1 MYKSIIRLLV
11 PTVLTIMLSACAQS
25 PVLSPQTAQLPERV
39 ELSDVPFFPQTEYQC
54 GPAALSTMLTQRGVA
69 TSPGLLKDQVYI
81 PGREGSLQIE
91 MVAAARAHDMLVYP
105 LQPKLESILNQVA
118 AGNPVLVLQNQAF
131 DWYPQW
137 HFAVVVGFD
146 LRAKTLILRSGTTR
160 RWATDFA
167 GFDES
172 WARAKRWAVVTMP
185 PNKLPANPEMQTW
198 LKAASDLE
206 ETDHKQA
213 ALSAYRTA
221 TRQWPNEALTW
232 FAMANSRH
240 AGGDAAGAEA
250 DLRKSVQ
257 HKPDFAAGWF
267 NLSQVLAERGCG
279 QQAAQAQAC
288 AKQLAPKD
296 ERFGSPLK
304 VATQAA
310 GQCSV
315 LQACSTMQ

>member
-1 MYKSIIRLLV
+1 MCIRD
-11 PTVLTIMLSACAQS
+11 
-25 PVLSPQTAQLPERV
+25 R
-39 ELSDVPFFPQTEYQC
+39 
-54 GPAALSTMLTQRGVA
+54 
-69 TSPGLLKDQVYI
+69 
-81 PGREGSLQIE
+81 
-91 MVAAARAHDMLVYP
+91 
-105 LQPKLESILNQVA
+105 
-118 AGNPVLVLQNQAF
+118 
-131 DWYPQW
+131 
-137 HFAVVVGFD
+137 
-146 LRAKTLILRSGTTR
+146 
-160 RWATDFA
+160 
-167 GFDES
+167 
-172 WARAKRWAVVTMP
+172 
-185 PNKLPANPEMQTW
+185 
-198 LKAASDLE
+198 
-206 ETDHKQA
+206 
-213 ALSAYRTA
+213 
-221 TRQWPNEALTW
+221 NEALTW